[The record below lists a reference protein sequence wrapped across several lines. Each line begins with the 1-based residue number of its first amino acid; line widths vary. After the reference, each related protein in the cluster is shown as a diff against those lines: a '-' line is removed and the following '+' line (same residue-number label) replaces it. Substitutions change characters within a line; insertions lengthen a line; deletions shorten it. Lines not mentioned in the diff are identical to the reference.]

1 MGDVVQ
7 RSRLDRQGRL
17 VVPAGVRKAAGLT
30 PGVELAV
37 RASHGRVIVE
47 SLDAIER
54 RMWRIAAR
62 SRPGDA
68 TAELL
73 EDRRREAER
82 EAQA

>member
-1 MGDVVQ
+1 VQ

-17 VVPAGVRKAAGLT
+17 VVPARVRAAAGLI
-30 PGVELAV
+30 PGAALAV

-47 SLDAIER
+47 PLDVIEGK
-54 RMWRIAAR
+54 MWQVAAR

-68 TAELL
+68 TTELL